1 MGDRPQRPVPFICLI
16 HRHIILLIQAVQ
28 LLLHFDISAIPV
40 TVRWMRKEIDMR
52 MLMQVSIPHQEFN
65 ERVKDGTVE
74 ESMRQILDE
83 LKPEAVYFTEIEGW
97 RTVMLIVDIAEPSRI
112 PSFSEPWF
120 LLFDADVRFHI
131 VMTPEDLGRAGL
143 AELGKKWA

>member
-1 MGDRPQRPVPFICLI
+1 
-16 HRHIILLIQAVQ
+16 
-28 LLLHFDISAIPV
+28 
-40 TVRWMRKEIDMR
+40 MR